1 MARRRHHSK
10 SKKSIGK
17 KILIGILAV
26 LLVFIIG
33 VGAVGA
39 KLYFDVKGT
48 ADDTYK
54 QVDRSNE
61 PTATKRS
68 SEVDLTKSQPFSIL
82 LLGIDTGDLGRTD
95 QGRSDTMIV
104 ATVNPT
110 TNKTTLVSLERDT
123 YTEIV
128 GHDTSEKL
136 NAAYAYGGVPMAMNT
151 VENLVSIPIDHYITI
166 NLQGIKDL
174 VDSVGGVT
182 VSNDFEFTYEN
193 TTFPIGTNK
202 LDGTM
207 ASKYVRMRKL
217 DPDGDY
223 GRQKRQ
229 RRVIEAIA
237 TKVLSMDGIS
247 NYKSILNAMGDNVT
261 TDLKFSDMTS
271 IAKNYRESFKNI
283 DQEQLRGDGFM
294 QDGISYQKVSTTEIS
309 RITTI
314 LKTQLDIK

>member
-1 MARRRHHSK
+1 MARRRHHSR

-17 KILIGILAV
+17 KILIGILAI

-68 SEVDLTKSQPFSIL
+68 SEVDLTKSQPFSVL

-95 QGRSDTMIV
+95 QGRSDTMIA
-104 ATVNPT
+104 ATVNST

-128 GHDTSEKL
+128 GHGTTEKL
-136 NAAYAYGGVPMAMNT
+136 NAAYAYGGVPMAMDT
-151 VENLVSIPIDHYITI
+151 VESLVDVPIDHYITI
-166 NLQGIKDL
+166 NLKGLKQL
-174 VDSVGGVT
+174 VDAVGGIT
-182 VSNDFEFTYEN
+182 VANDLSFTYEG
-193 TTFPIGTNK
+193 TTFSIGTNE
-202 LDGTM
+202 LDGDK
-207 ASKYVRMRKL
+207 ALKYSRMRYD
-217 DPDGDY
+217 DPAGDY

-229 RRVIEAIA
+229 RRVITAIA
-237 TKVLSMDGIS
+237 KKVLSMDGIS
-247 NYKSILNAMGDNVT
+247 NYKTILDAMGDNVT
-261 TDLKFSDMTS
+261 TDLKFSDMTA
-271 IAKNYRESFKNI
+271 IAKNYREAFKSI
-283 DQEQLRGDGFM
+283 DEEQLHGEGFM
-294 QDGISYQKVSTTEIS
+294 QDGVSYQKASDAELNRIS
-309 RITTI
+309 LI
-314 LKTQLDIK
+314 LKEQLDLN